1 MGIIEK
7 RFVKDGT
14 ARYDAR
20 IHRRKGTG
28 LKSGAMTR
36 TFKKEAD
43 AKAWMNKTESTID
56 NRGSVSR
63 AADSLTL
70 AVAAAD
76 YIAKA
81 RPMSKEAK
89 AKAKARAL
97 AEKSKDETQD
107 SEEDGEKSNV
117 AEHERQAI
125 ATIVA
130 DMGHF
135 NISDITNARIQGWM
149 DEFLKMPIPFQKR
162 KKIHPYFNAGL
173 DKDGKPKLYSQS
185 TVRRHFFVLK
195 KVLTWTAVKNHFAL
209 DPNLFLMLEI
219 PAAWAGK
226 RDRRLEEGE
235 EEKIRLSMKRGYV
248 KQKEWEHL
256 FDFALSTAARMQEI
270 LKAEWKDVSY
280 RREAWDIPEI
290 NVKTSVFR
298 QVPLS
303 EVALNALKGME
314 AFKVEGETRIFH
326 QWKDSST
333 LSKAWRRVVKRA
345 KIEDLHFH
353 DLRHEAVSRIFE
365 TTDLSDTEIMTIT
378 GHTSQEMLKA
388 YAKLRPNS
396 LAARLNGKK
405 RG

>member
-1 MGIIEK
+1 MGVIEK

-14 ARYDAR
+14 ARYDVR

-28 LKSGAMTR
+28 LRGGAR
-36 TFKKEAD
+36 SKTFKKESD
-43 AKAWMNKTESTID
+43 AKAWMHEVENKID
-56 NRGSVSR
+56 NRGDVSKT
-63 AADSLTL
+63 AESLKFSE
-70 AVAAAD
+70 AAAV

-89 AKAKARAL
+89 AKALARKAKEL
-97 AEKSKDETQD
+97 GEEQD
-107 SEEDGEKSNV
+107 DGESHV

-125 ATIVA
+125 STIVHDFGQFEIA
-130 DMGHF
+130 A
-135 NISDITNARIQGWM
+135 ITNARIQGWI
-149 DEFLKMPIPFQKR
+149 DEFQRRPIPFQER
-162 KKIHPYFNAGL
+162 KKIHPYFDGGL

-185 TVRRHFFVLK
+185 TVRRHFFILK
-195 KVLTWTAVKNHFAL
+195 KVLTWTAVKNHFSL
-209 DPNLFLMLEI
+209 DPNLFLLLDI
-219 PAAWAGK
+219 PSAWAGK

-235 EEKIRLSMKRGYV
+235 EEQLRAAFKRGYV
-248 KQKEWEHL
+248 KHKEWEHL
-256 FDFALSTAARMQEI
+256 LDFALATAARMQEI

-280 RREAWDIPEI
+280 KREAWDIPEI

-303 EVALNALKGME
+303 EVAMNALKGME
-314 AFKVEGETRIFH
+314 AFKVEGEPRIFH

-345 KIEDLHFH
+345 KIDDLHFH

-365 TTDLSDTEIMTIT
+365 TTDLTDTEIMAIT

-388 YAKLRPNS
+388 YAKLRPNA

-405 RG
+405 RS

>member
-7 RFVKDGT
+7 RFVKDGS
-14 ARYDAR
+14 ARYDVR

-28 LKSGAMTR
+28 LKGGAMTR
-36 TFKKEAD
+36 TFKKESE
-43 AKAWMNKTESTID
+43 AKAWMNRVESKID
-56 NRGSVSR
+56 NRENVSR
-63 AADSLTL
+63 TAESLTL
-70 AVAAAD
+70 AEAAAD

-81 RPMSKEAK
+81 RPMTKEAK
-89 AKAKARAL
+89 EKALARKAKAVVDG
-97 AEKSKDETQD
+97 K
-107 SEEDGEKSNV
+107 EDGEGDEDGSKV

-125 ATIVA
+125 ATIVHDLGRFEIA
-130 DMGHF
+130 
-135 NISDITNARIQGWM
+135 NITNARIQGWI
-149 DEFLKMPIPFQKR
+149 DEFLRTPIPFQER
-162 KKIHPYFNAGL
+162 EKIHPYYDGGL
-173 DKDGKPKLYSQS
+173 DKNGKPKVYSES

-195 KVLTWTAVKNHFAL
+195 KVLTWTAVKNNFHL
-209 DPNLFLMLEI
+209 DPNLFLMLDI
-219 PAAWAGK
+219 PRAWAGK
-226 RDRRLEEGE
+226 RDRRLEDGE
-235 EEKIRLSMKRGYV
+235 EAQIREAFTRGYV
-248 KQKEWEHL
+248 KQKEWSYL
-256 FDFALSTAARMQEI
+256 MDFALATAARMQEI

-280 RREAWDIPEI
+280 KREAWDIPAM

-303 EVALNALKGME
+303 EVAMNALKGME
-314 AFKVEGETRIFH
+314 AFKVEGEPRIFH

-345 KIEDLHFH
+345 KVEDLHFH

-405 RG
+405 RS